1 MMLTARFYTVY
12 DREMS
17 APVSSQP
24 PESEKAAEVA
34 QPSPLLVRA
43 VIQTSAAILRVERF
57 AIVFLM
63 ALLLGLIL
71 LNVVTRYSGA
81 SIYWID
87 ESAVF
92 SVVWLT
98 FIGGSA
104 MARLRL
110 DFAMTMLTDKLSPDW
125 TRRAKVAAGFC
136 VVGFAAALAAMCWF
150 WFDPVGIAQAE
161 FNAKRFA
168 AASFNFIYTE
178 RTQTLNWPSWVLYI
192 VIPMFSVTL
201 FVHALANVL
210 EDLRLADT
218 ANFPAFKLGN
228 SQGIN

>member
-1 MMLTARFYTVY
+1 
-12 DREMS
+12 MS

-125 TRRAKVAAGFC
+125 TRRAKVAAGLC

-161 FNAKRFA
+161 FNAKKFA

-218 ANFPAFKLGN
+218 AKFPAFKLGN

>member
-1 MMLTARFYTVY
+1 MLTARFYTVY
-12 DREMS
+12 DLQMS

-24 PESEKAAEVA
+24 SESEKAAEVA

-43 VIQTSAAILRVERF
+43 VIQTSAAILHVERF

-125 TRRAKVAAGFC
+125 ARRAKVAAGMC

-161 FNAKRFA
+161 FNAKKFA

-192 VIPMFSVTL
+192 VIPIFSVTL

-210 EDLRLADT
+210 EDLRLAAT
-218 ANFPAFKLGN
+218 AKFPAFKLGN